1 MLYLWLVLWLVPGL
15 CSGLCLACVL
25 AWLVFFPRDLE
36 KNSGLDTGP
45 NAHVRISSNV
55 FHWKMRELHRTA
67 MARSMKLHNVHKE
80 NKGKMWR
87 FALRCCTCVHA
98 GLSHCELALARC
110 PCAVVLVSF
119 VPVSNRH
126 NHHLAEGAL
135 PSPVFCSRVARV
147 WGTTFAD
154 AHVAWDSLTRQVDST
169 DPTNPGSAEAGPLGA
184 VCSNGCAMEGRVAT
198 AMAAAP

>member
-1 MLYLWLVLWLVPGL
+1 
-15 CSGLCLACVL
+15 
-25 AWLVFFPRDLE
+25 
-36 KNSGLDTGP
+36 
-45 NAHVRISSNV
+45 
-55 FHWKMRELHRTA
+55 
-67 MARSMKLHNVHKE
+67 MARSMKFHNVHKTTTH
-80 NKGKMWR
+80 GQR
-87 FALRCCTCVHA
+87 TDSVPSAV
-98 GLSHCELALARC
+98 ARC

-169 DPTNPGSAEAGPLGA
+169 DPTNPGSTEAGPLGA
-184 VCSNGCAMEGRVAT
+184 VCSTGCAMEGRVAT

>member
-1 MLYLWLVLWLVPGL
+1 MLYLWLVPGL

-67 MARSMKLHNVHKE
+67 MARSMKFHNVHKTTAR
-80 NKGKMWR
+80 GQR
-87 FALRCCTCVHA
+87 ADSVPSA
-98 GLSHCELALARC
+98 VARC
-110 PCAVVLVSF
+110 PCAVVLVSS

-126 NHHLAEGAL
+126 NHHLAEGAS
-135 PSPVFCSRVARV
+135 PCPVFCSRVARV
-147 WGTTFAD
+147 WCTTFAD

-198 AMAAAP
+198 ALAAAP